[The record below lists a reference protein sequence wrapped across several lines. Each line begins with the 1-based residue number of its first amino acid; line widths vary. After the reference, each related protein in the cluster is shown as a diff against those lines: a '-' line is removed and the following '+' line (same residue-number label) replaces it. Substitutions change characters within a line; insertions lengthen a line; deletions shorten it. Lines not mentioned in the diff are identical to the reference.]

1 MCDCKKCGDS
11 MSIPYGYEVTDFC
24 NECAQEIVIELEADI
39 KKINRA
45 CTEYKATINR
55 MDKNAGQMDLNYG
68 RMVLERDTIR
78 AENAKLKSKRHSTF
92 VTSSFSA
99 CFSLTQ
105 AREQALFTLEKNRER
120 KKWKDTQAE
129 NAELKEELS
138 EANIQ
143 IKQYQKEVA
152 ELEDKIEAYTSQG
165 E

>member
-78 AENAKLKSKRHSTF
+78 AENAKLK
-92 VTSSFSA
+92 
-99 CFSLTQ
+99 
-105 AREQALFTLEKNRER
+105 
-120 KKWKDTQAE
+120 
-129 NAELKEELS
+129 EELS

-143 IKQYQKEVA
+143 IKQYQNEIT

>member
-78 AENAKLKSKRHSTF
+78 AENAKLKSKRHIT
-92 VTSSFSA
+92 
-99 CFSLTQ
+99 LTQ